1 MRTYTQLTQEQRYQ
15 IYALKKM
22 GHKPS
27 QMARCLG
34 VHKST
39 LSRELKRN
47 SGLRG
52 YRPQQAHNKVLERQ
66 AQKVSRR
73 VTSET
78 WALVEEKLRLDWSP
92 EQISGWLK
100 GNSDAQ
106 VSPPVITTQCIRTV
120 TCGLH
125 RDDWVNALGH
135 EVECALHSVTNGS
148 TITSMPT
155 KAVVATCTNTCVAR
169 KSAVNVMAGTI
180 DAGKSPIRSVS
191 SNAPQSLRN
200 ENELA
205 IGKQIRSLAKANG
218 KRSRFGTPAGVR
230 HLG

>member
-27 QMARCLG
+27 QIASCLG

-39 LSRELKRN
+39 LSRELRRN
-47 SGLRG
+47 SGLRS
-52 YRPQQAHNKVLERQ
+52 YRPTQSRTYWVGKQAHKKHWSDTLKRSADASLLKPGLWRKKNC
-66 AQKVSRR
+66 A
-73 VTSET
+73 
-78 WALVEEKLRLDWSP
+78 WIGALNRFQDGS
-92 EQISGWLK
+92 K
-100 GNSDAQ
+100 GTLMRKSA
-106 VSPPVITTQCIRTV
+106 P
-120 TCGLH
+120 
-125 RDDWVNALGH
+125 
-135 EVECALHSVTNGS
+135 NGS

-169 KSAVNVMAGTI
+169 KSAVNVMAVVI

>member
-27 QMARCLG
+27 QIASCLG

-39 LSRELKRN
+39 LSRELRRN
-47 SGLRG
+47 SGLRS
-52 YRPQQAHNKVLERQ
+52 YRPDPVPHRHKRTGSGSKPIKN
-66 AQKVSRR
+66 
-73 VTSET
+73 
-78 WALVEEKLRLDWSP
+78 DWSDP
-92 EQISGWLK
+92 LK
-100 GNSDAQ
+100 RSADA
-106 VSPPVITTQCIRTV
+106 PLLKP
-120 TCGLH
+120 GL
-125 RDDWVNALGH
+125 WWKKNCAWIGALNRFQDG
-135 EVECALHSVTNGS
+135 AKGTLMRKSAPNGS

-169 KSAVNVMAGTI
+169 KSALNVMAVVR

-191 SNAPQSLRN
+191 RNAPQSLRN

-205 IGKQIRSLAKANG
+205 IGKQIRALAKANG